1 MLLINQGPILLHLR
15 AVLYTWGSFVKKQT
29 NKKLSWDNF
38 LCPQTT
44 RSSIVKEEFHTLVEK
59 YAEVYFNSELDLV
72 LFVK

>member
-1 MLLINQGPILLHLR
+1 MLLINLL
-15 AVLYTWGSFVKKQT
+15 AALYTWESFVKTK
-29 NKKLSWDNF
+29 KKLLWDKF

-59 YAEVYFNSELDLV
+59 YAEVYFNSELDLAL